1 MSVELGGISRLY
13 GGNACLISS
22 RTVQINGIL
31 QYISAFPHLIDE
43 ELGTF
48 VLDLYEIHIPV
59 GLHRQAY
66 NQLVTGFQPG

>member
-1 MSVELGGISRLY
+1 MPVELGDISRLY

-43 ELGTF
+43 EFDGSIL
-48 VLDLYEIHIPV
+48 VHLIISDAAVPV
-59 GLHRQAY
+59 I
-66 NQLVTGFQPG
+66 T